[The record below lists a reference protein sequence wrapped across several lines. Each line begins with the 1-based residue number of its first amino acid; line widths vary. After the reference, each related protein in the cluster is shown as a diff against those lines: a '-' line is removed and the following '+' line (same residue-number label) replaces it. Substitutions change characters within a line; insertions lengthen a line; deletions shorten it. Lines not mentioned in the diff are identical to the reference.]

1 MFVGS
6 KNSGSGTK
14 ELAKRVCPV
23 ADYRPYVTHDVIDWL
38 ELCTSIY
45 SDVQIFA
52 DEIFADGC

>member
-1 MFVGS
+1 MCVNVSEYVYPIAQEGLS
-6 KNSGSGTK
+6 D
-14 ELAKRVCPV
+14 CH
-23 ADYRPYVTHDVIDWL
+23 YVTHDVIDWL